1 MTEASMIGL
10 LVATVSFGALLYLA
24 ALGELIAEKAGVLNL
39 GVEGMMAMG
48 AVSAFMAA
56 LEWGNPWLALLV
68 GIVVGALTASVYGWF
83 TVVMGAEQVVSGL
96 SLTILG
102 LGFARTRAR
111 TSWVARPGRCWRPST
126 GAR

>member
-24 ALGELIAEKAGVLNL
+24 ALGELISEKAGVLNL

-56 LEWGNPWLALLV
+56 HQTGNP
-68 GIVVGALTASVYGWF
+68 
-83 TVVMGAEQVVSGL
+83 
-96 SLTILG
+96 
-102 LGFARTRAR
+102 
-111 TSWVARPGRCWRPST
+111 
-126 GAR
+126 

>member
-39 GVEGMMAMG
+39 GVEGMLAMG

-68 GIVVGALTASVYGWF
+68 GIVVGALTASVHGWF

-102 LGFARTRAR
+102 LGFAAY
-111 TSWVARPGRCWRPST
+111 T
-126 GAR
+126 GKNVVGLSLIHI